1 MKTTGAMA
9 GKLPRTV
16 VVLGLVSFFTDLS
29 SEMIYPLLPV
39 FLAGVLGAGP
49 AILGLI
55 EGVAETTASVLK
67 LASGYWADRLKKR
80 KGLVLLGYGISS
92 IARPLVGLALSWPFV
107 LVLRFTDRVGKG
119 IRSSPRDALIADAAP
134 PERRGEAYGFHRS
147 MDHAGAVA
155 GPLVAALLMGAFGMS
170 MRHVF
175 LWAALPGVVV
185 IALILAGVRETP
197 KTAATAK
204 AAKAA
209 KTESGETGG
218 LFTPDFKRLL
228 AALAIFTLGNSTDA
242 FLLLRLSRAGVSVQ
256 GVAFMWSAFHVVK
269 MASTYLGGRV
279 SDRLGRKGMILSGWI
294 LYAAVYAAM
303 GVIDNTVGVITI
315 FLIYGLYY
323 GLTEPCEKAW
333 VADLVPPN
341 ARGRAFGLYNGV
353 VGITALPASILFGLL
368 SETLGMPAAFFTG
381 AGLAVAASFLLAGV
395 AAPKNGV
402 CEIAA

>member
-92 IARPLVGLALSWPFV
+92 IARPLVGLALSWPLV
-107 LVLRFTDRVGKG
+107 MVLRFSDRVGKG

-155 GPLVAALLMGAFGMS
+155 GPLVAALLMGAFGFS
-170 MRHVF
+170 LREVF

-185 IALILAGVRETP
+185 IALILGGVRETP
-197 KTAATAK
+197 KPAVAVAV
-204 AAKAA
+204 AGI
-209 KTESGETGG
+209 EPGETGG
-218 LFTPDFKRLL
+218 LFTTDFKRLL

-303 GVIDNTVGVITI
+303 GVIENTAGVITI
-315 FLIYGLYY
+315 FLVYGIYY

-333 VADLVPPN
+333 VADLVPAT

-353 VGITALPASILFGLL
+353 VGITALPASVLFGLL
-368 SETLGMPAAFFTG
+368 SETHGMHAAFFTG
-381 AGLAVAASFLLAGV
+381 AALALAASIILSTVRSPANNACV
-395 AAPKNGV
+395 SDD
-402 CEIAA
+402 